1 MEDER
6 DDIVVLVDE
15 NGEEV
20 EFEHIDTI
28 EMNDNEYVVLAPYVE
43 EETEETDEE
52 EIIILKV
59 DHNENGEDSFVSV
72 EDEDE
77 LDAVF
82 EEFQARMEEEFGS
95 EE

>member
-28 EMNDNEYVVLAPYVE
+28 EMNDSEYVVLAPYLE
-43 EETEETDEE
+43 DDAEETDEE

-59 DHNENGEDSFVSV
+59 DHNENGEDSFVTV

>member
-28 EMNDNEYVVLAPYVE
+28 EMNDSEYVVLAPYLE

-59 DHNENGEDSFVSV
+59 DHNENGEDSFVTV
-72 EDEDE
+72 EDEEE

-82 EEFQARMEEEFGS
+82 EEFQSRMEEEFGS

>member
-28 EMNDNEYVVLAPYVE
+28 EMNDNEYVVLAPYME
-43 EETEETDEE
+43 EEPEENDEE

-59 DHNENGEDSFVSV
+59 EHNENGEDSFVTV
-72 EDEDE
+72 EDEEE

-82 EEFQARMEEEFGS
+82 EEFQSRMEEEFGT

>member
-28 EMNDNEYVVLAPYVE
+28 EMNDNEYVVLAPVLEEDE
-43 EETEETDEE
+43 EESEEE

-59 DHNENGEDSFVSV
+59 DHNENGEDSFLTV
-72 EDEDE
+72 EDEEE

>member
-1 MEDER
+1 MDEER

-28 EMNDNEYVVLAPYVE
+28 EMNDNEYVVLAPYSE
-43 EETEETDEE
+43 EEPEEQDEE
-52 EIIILKV
+52 EIVILKV
-59 DHNENGEDSFVSV
+59 EHNEDGEDSFVTI
-72 EDEDE
+72 EDEEE
-77 LDAVF
+77 LDTVF
-82 EEFQARMEEEFGS
+82 EEFQARMEEEFGT